1 MAKFLQGSAL
11 NAALEKIIKEAE
23 LSLMLISPYIKLHS
37 RIKDQL
43 KLKLDNPRLKIII
56 VYGKSEDNVNK
67 LTEDDL
73 AFLKKLPN
81 IEIRYEKNLHA
92 KYYANENDGLI
103 TSMNLYDFSQN
114 NNIEA
119 GVLTK
124 APNVVLGTLT
134 ALVKQEDDVDFE
146 AYQYFLNVV
155 KNSELLY
162 HNEPVVE
169 KALLGLKTKYSESI
183 VQLDMIDAYHVH
195 AIKTIKSCKVEENTE
210 QMGYCIRTG
219 DKIPFNV
226 AKPYSEKA
234 FNSWVKWKNEK
245 YAEKYCHF
253 SGESSNGETCF
264 VSPVLRKNWKE
275 AKRIFKF

>member
-11 NAALEKIIKEAE
+11 NAALERIIKEAE
-23 LSLMLISPYIKLHS
+23 ESLMLISPYIKLHS

-56 VYGKSEDNVNK
+56 VYGKSEENVNK
-67 LTEDDL
+67 LTEEDL
-73 AFLKKLPN
+73 AFLKRLPN

-124 APNVVLGTLT
+124 APNIVLGTLT
-134 ALVKQEDDVDFE
+134 ALVKQDDDVDFE
-146 AYQYFLNVV
+146 AYQYFLNVI

-169 KALLGLKTKYSESI
+169 KALLGLKTKYSDSI
-183 VQLDMIDAYHVH
+183 VQLDVIDAYHVN
-195 AIKTIKSCKVEENTE
+195 AIKTIKSYKVEEKID

-264 VSPVLRKNWKE
+264 ASPVLRKNWKE